1 VIPSAV
7 ERWLR
12 RQEAAAGMVVEA
24 ASLAESPDW
33 ELGGGV
39 IRRRDGAFF
48 RIVGVRSALGA
59 EPPVHAPFIE
69 QREVGILGFLLAV
82 GTGGT
87 EILLQAKTEPGSVP
101 TTQVAPTVQATVSN
115 YQRRHGGKPTAHL
128 SQFIAPAAGAVRAS
142 VLQSEQGT
150 RFLAKYNRNMV
161 VVVDPAHRPE
171 PAAST
176 RWFPLREVLDR
187 LGEDFL
193 VNTDARSVL
202 ATAPWALL
210 ADGREPF
217 ARGAALGG
225 FPALL
230 ARSYAVRDDGAE
242 HTVAALLSRLAEA
255 RHATAA
261 TVVRV
266 PLAELEGWT
275 VDMHGV
281 RCEGAPHYVGHFR
294 VRAADREVA
303 SWDQPLYGSRAEGRC
318 ILLASMKRGILH
330 FLFASRWEPGFAEGW
345 QYGPTLQFDDV
356 PGSARSVGAVPD
368 EPALADRLPPGDLV
382 LHCRQSDEGGRFHR
396 AVSRY
401 EIYCTEADTLLPD
414 EGGLTWMTLRQVEA
428 LLAVPGAFSNEART
442 LVSLLLAHL

>member
-1 VIPSAV
+1 MAVTVGNRLGGLGPSAV

-33 ELGGGV
+33 ELAGGV

-59 EPPVHAPFIE
+59 DPTVHAPFIE

-82 GTGGT
+82 GTGET
-87 EILLQAKTEPGSVP
+87 EILLQAKAEPGSVP

-128 SQFIAPAAGAVRAS
+128 SS

-176 RWFPLREVLDR
+176 RWFSLREVLDR
-187 LGEDFL
+187 LGDDFL

-202 ATAPWALL
+202 ASAPWALL
-210 ADGREPF
+210 ANGGEPF
-217 ARGAALGG
+217 ARGVALGG

-230 ARSYAVRDDGAE
+230 AHSYAAPADGAE
-242 HTVAALLSRLAEA
+242 HPVPDLLARLAEA
-255 RHATAA
+255 RRATAS
-261 TVVRV
+261 TVLRV
-266 PLAELEGWT
+266 PLADLEGWT
-275 VDMHGV
+275 VDTQGV

-294 VRAADREVA
+294 VQAADREVA

-318 ILLASMKRGILH
+318 ILLGSVRRGVLH
-330 FLFASRWEPGFAEGW
+330 FLFANRWEPGFAEGW
-345 QYGPTLQFDDV
+345 QYGPTLQFDDG
-356 PGSARSVGAVPD
+356 PGSARSVAAVPD
-368 EPALADRLPPGDLV
+368 EPALADRLPRGDLV
-382 LHCRQSDEGGRFHR
+382 MHCRQSDEGGRFHR
-396 AVSRY
+396 AISRY
-401 EIYCTEADTLLPD
+401 EIYCTETDALLPD
-414 EGGLTWMTLRQVEA
+414 QSGFSWMTLRQVEA

-442 LVSLLLAHL
+442 LVSMLLAHL